1 MSTHQPPTIVT
12 PGNDARAPQH
22 QTANNGR
29 GLDAGADH
37 ASGHQVDQLDKIL
50 PLAARWN
57 GGMATLWTY
66 TVSNGKLVLR
76 LTRPNVRG
84 NLHLTCYDC
93 RRICAPTFWGNT
105 AMQIVEDPTL
115 EGRRYVLR
123 DEAGK
128 VEIRCGYLVAAEN
141 VDPVY

>member
-1 MSTHQPPTIVT
+1 MTTTQQPIAMAGSDSRPV
-12 PGNDARAPQH
+12 NA
-22 QTANNGR
+22 R
-29 GLDAGADH
+29 GLEPSGDSPPNAAGQA
-37 ASGHQVDQLDKIL
+37 DQLDRIV
-50 PLAARWN
+50 PLVSRWT

-105 AMQIVEDPTL
+105 ALQVTEDPTA
-115 EGRRYVLR
+115 EGRRYVIR

-128 VEIRCGYLVAAEN
+128 VEVRCGYIVAAEN
-141 VDPVY
+141 VEPIY